1 MTSAPVRDPLSEH
14 LLTLQNAAF
23 LSIEYQ
29 PSQPAGFRSMD
40 PGLLLNNIVSTVKT
54 AKTFGLPIADSTI
67 NAASGRESRPSPG
80 GRPPAPWPT
89 SAPAGS
95 SSPLSAGSSVL
106 TCAATPTRLPWSLVA
121 RLAGTISLNTMASP
135 AARPGDWL

>member
-29 PSQPAGFRSMD
+29 PSQLAGFRSMD

-54 AKTFGLPIADSTI
+54 AKTFELPIADSTI
-67 NAASGRESRPSPG
+67 NVASGRESRPSPG
-80 GRPPAPWPT
+80 GWPPAPWPT

-95 SSPLSAGSSVL
+95 SSSLSAGSSVP
-106 TCAATPTRLPWSLVA
+106 TRAATPTRLTWSLVA
-121 RLAGTISLNTMASP
+121 RPSP
-135 AARPGDWL
+135 RDHGHPS